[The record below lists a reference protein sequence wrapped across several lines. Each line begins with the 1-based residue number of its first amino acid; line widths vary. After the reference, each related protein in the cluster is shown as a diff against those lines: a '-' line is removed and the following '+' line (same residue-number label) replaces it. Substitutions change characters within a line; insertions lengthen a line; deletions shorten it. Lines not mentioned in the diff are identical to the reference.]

1 MVKLCPLSLKGLALA
16 MLTHGDKHMGN
27 IKVDIN
33 PKALDQSLL
42 VKLTK
47 KTQTNQKNMKNINM
61 SLNLI
66 GASVLLYT
74 LHVVVMDWLRFVS

>member
-1 MVKLCPLSLKGLALA
+1 MVKASLLYLKVLALA

-47 KTQTNQKNMKNINM
+47 KTQTNQKLKIP
-61 SLNLI
+61 
-66 GASVLLYT
+66 
-74 LHVVVMDWLRFVS
+74 